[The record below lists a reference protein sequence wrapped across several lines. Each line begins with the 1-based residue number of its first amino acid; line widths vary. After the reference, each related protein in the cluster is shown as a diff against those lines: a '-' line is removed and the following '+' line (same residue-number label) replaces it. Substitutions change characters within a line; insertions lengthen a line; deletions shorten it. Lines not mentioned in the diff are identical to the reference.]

1 MKPECKRP
9 STCGSDRAFRALF
22 GMLVTFVIGCTPPA
36 ATSRPEA
43 RPAET
48 SPAPAST
55 QTPSQAT
62 GIVSEAQESGE
73 WPIFRGNSLSNG
85 VAASALTEDPALL
98 WKKSFKDGMFESTPA
113 IETGV
118 VYVGG
123 LNGYFYALDLATG
136 DEKWKFHSELGFRAG
151 RCA

>member
-1 MKPECKRP
+1 MQASFDVRQRSRFPRIVRHA
-9 STCGSDRAFRALF
+9 GHFRDRLHASGGNLK
-22 GMLVTFVIGCTPPA
+22 
-36 ATSRPEA
+36 A
-43 RPAET
+43 R
-48 SPAPAST
+48 
-55 QTPSQAT
+55 
-62 GIVSEAQESGE
+62 G
-73 WPIFRGNSLSNG
+73 
-85 VAASALTEDPALL
+85 AASRDITCAGQHADAIAGYRHRLGSPRERRVANFSRQFAVQRRGREALTEDPALL